1 MVLVLL
7 QCKLE
12 NISKLMT
19 SHITMT
25 SNQNVVH
32 EQQHA
37 FMGNDPQMKKI
48 HIMLVIFQIG
58 LNSSKI
64 NF

>member
-7 QCKLE
+7 RCKFE

-25 SNQNVVH
+25 SNENVVH

-37 FMGNDPQMKKI
+37 FMRNDPQIKKNPYYT
-48 HIMLVIFQIG
+48 G
-58 LNSSKI
+58 
-64 NF
+64 